1 MTVINCFYLK
11 KRYLPLKVNGT
22 QFPIPDAP
30 ELKGKLISSV
40 VILAPIA
47 YDFTP
52 SRQTRETTPSDD
64 LQLIQNEP
72 LKTLLSNPTLDNYRK
87 FLENEG
93 KTSVAKQSVVLL
105 VTQ

>member
-1 MTVINCFYLK
+1 MNRILVTHFF
-11 KRYLPLKVNGT
+11 RYLPLKVNGT
-22 QFPIPDAP
+22 QFPIPEAP

-52 SRQTRETTPSDD
+52 PRQTRETSPADD

-72 LKTLLSNPTLDNYRK
+72 LKTLLASPTLDNYRK

-93 KTSVAKQSVVLL
+93 KTSVAKQAVVLL
-105 VTQ
+105 VTE